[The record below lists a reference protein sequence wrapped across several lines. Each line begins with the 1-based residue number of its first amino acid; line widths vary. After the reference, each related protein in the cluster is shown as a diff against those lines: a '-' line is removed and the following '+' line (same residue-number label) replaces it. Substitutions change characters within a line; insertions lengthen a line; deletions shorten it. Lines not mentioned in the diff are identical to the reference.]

1 MRITNL
7 RDSQHLWNLELKP
20 TVDEPVALG
29 LDAKLAQDLCMQH
42 VQGLSKIT
50 RKLPAC
56 EQTQRMAALLQD
68 LSHELLEFFGGKILE
83 MRSVKDAVGEYAQSL
98 SLKLGDSKWQDGNLT
113 SLLNNLEKTLAGK
126 YGMTAPA
133 LRAAFIQTHSLT
145 PYQWYRDHSRG

>member
-1 MRITNL
+1 MDL
-7 RDSQHLWNLELKP
+7 RP

-29 LDAKLAQDLCMQH
+29 LDARLAQDLCMQH

-56 EQTQRMAALLQD
+56 EQTQRIAALLQD
-68 LSHELLEFFGGKILE
+68 LSHEIMGFFGTKILE
-83 MRSVKDAVGEYAQSL
+83 MRSVQDAVNEYSQAL
-98 SLKLGDSKWQDGNLT
+98 SLKLGDSKWRDGNLT
-113 SLLNNLEKTLAGK
+113 TLLNNLEHVTANK

-133 LRAAFIQTHSLT
+133 LRAAFIQTHNLT

>member
-1 MRITNL
+1 
-7 RDSQHLWNLELKP
+7 
-20 TVDEPVALG
+20 
-29 LDAKLAQDLCMQH
+29 MQH

-56 EQTQRMAALLQD
+56 EQTQRIAALLQD
-68 LSHELLEFFGGKILE
+68 LSHEILGFFGTKILE
-83 MRSVKDAVGEYAQSL
+83 MRSVQDAVNEYAQGL
-98 SLKLGDSKWQDGNLT
+98 SVKLGDKKWHDGNLT
-113 SLLNNLEKTLAGK
+113 GLLNNMEKSIASK

>member
-7 RDSQHLWNLELKP
+7 RDSQHLWNLQLKP

-56 EQTQRMAALLQD
+56 EQTQRIAALLQD
-68 LSHELLEFFGGKILE
+68 LSHELLGFFGTKVLE
-83 MRSVKDAVGEYAQSL
+83 MRSVQDAVNEYAQAL
-98 SLKLGDSKWQDGNLT
+98 SLKLGDRQWKDGRLT
-113 SLLNNLEKTLAGK
+113 NLLNNLEKTLAGK

-133 LRAAFIQTHSLT
+133 LRAAFIQTHNVT